1 MKTLR
6 VLIFIGFLT
15 FLCSC
20 TIEKRLHLSGYHIDW
35 KNKKNI
41 SENKKSLDNNS
52 FAKIEIQ
59 KKGTTEIQTA
69 KNAIR
74 DAVNESS
81 IDESFSASN
90 EVVINHSIT
99 YTKALEDCDIIVSK
113 DGDEILGIV
122 TEIGLDEIKYKK
134 CNNLDGPIFSIKKVD
149 VFMIKYRNGNK
160 DIFKTENY
168 FESKVSSSKSVERF
182 FKING
187 IGLSAF
193 IISIVGLFKF
203 QIILGFISIILGIIG
218 LINFSEDT
226 EAEKV
231 EVFGILAIVIGVIDI
246 IVGLLILALIAIFS

>member
-1 MKTLR
+1 MKSLKILFF
-6 VLIFIGFLT
+6 VGFLT

-35 KNKKNI
+35 KNKKNT

-52 FAKIEIQ
+52 FATIKIQ
-59 KKGTTEIQTA
+59 KKETTEIPTA

-74 DAVNESS
+74 DAVNESP
-81 IDESFSASN
+81 IDESFLASN

-99 YTKALEDCDIIVSK
+99 HKKALEDCDIIVSK

-134 CNNLDGPIFSIKKVD
+134 CNNPDGPIFSIKKVD

-168 FESKVSSSKSVERF
+168 FESQVSRNKSVERF